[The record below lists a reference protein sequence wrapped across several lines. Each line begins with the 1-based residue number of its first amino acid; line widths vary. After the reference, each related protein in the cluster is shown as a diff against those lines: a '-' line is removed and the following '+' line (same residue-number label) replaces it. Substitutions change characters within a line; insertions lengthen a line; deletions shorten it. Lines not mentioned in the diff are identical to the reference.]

1 MNTRR
6 ESTATLIFS
15 SHPRHD
21 ETLTFFLAVPAAS
34 LKLWN
39 KMGRLGMIC
48 SLVIAKH
55 FTIFRRRVFKNC
67 EITFIRPEHGEVESD
82 VTGSSSDSAGLNL
95 SRMSG
100 AFKGM
105 LNAKCMKPCW
115 VSSAWTESGE
125 CSYTA
130 QPLLSSVSLQ
140 SGRLTVSSENLAVGT
155 VCYTSKLRQASWW
168 CCLLI

>member
-1 MNTRR
+1 M
-6 ESTATLIFS
+6 
-15 SHPRHD
+15 RH
-21 ETLTFFLAVPAAS
+21 LLFFLPCQQPR
-34 LKLWN
+34 WN
-39 KMGRLGMIC
+39 YGTKWVGLVW
-48 SLVIAKH
+48 SVLLVIAKH

-67 EITFIRPEHGEVESD
+67 KITFIRPERREVESD

-95 SRMSG
+95 SHLSG

-130 QPLLSSVSLQ
+130 QPLLSSVGLQ

-155 VCYTSKLRQASWW
+155 VCYTSKLRQARWW